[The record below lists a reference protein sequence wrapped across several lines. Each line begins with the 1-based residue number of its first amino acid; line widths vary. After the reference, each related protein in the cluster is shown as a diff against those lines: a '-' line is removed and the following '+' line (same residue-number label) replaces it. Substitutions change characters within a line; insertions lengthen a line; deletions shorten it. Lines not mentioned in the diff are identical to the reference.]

1 MIASPSVPM
10 RILLVDAQP
19 SRAALMSE
27 GLSNAGYAV
36 IATLSSPLDL
46 PDAIGA
52 LKPDV
57 IIVDID
63 SPTRDTLEHVVIS
76 TRDDP
81 RPIIMFAN
89 EGGRDQIR
97 EAMRAGVA
105 AYVVDG
111 ANPQRVGSIIE
122 IAVARF
128 EEFQLLREELANAN
142 RALHER
148 KLVERAKGLLMR
160 SRGLSEEDA
169 FTFMRTVAM
178 NRQAKL
184 VDVAQMVIEAG

>member
-1 MIASPSVPM
+1 
-10 RILLVDAQP
+10 
-19 SRAALMSE
+19 
-27 GLSNAGYAV
+27 
-36 IATLSSPLDL
+36 
-46 PDAIGA
+46 
-52 LKPDV
+52 
-57 IIVDID
+57 
-63 SPTRDTLEHVVIS
+63 
-76 TRDDP
+76 
-81 RPIIMFAN
+81 
-89 EGGRDQIR
+89 
-97 EAMRAGVA
+97 
-105 AYVVDG
+105 VVDG

>member
-1 MIASPSVPM
+1 MTPIVTAPM
-10 RILLVDAQP
+10 RILLVDEQP

-36 IATLSSPLDL
+36 IATLSSPFDL
-46 PDAIGA
+46 PDAIRA

-128 EEFQLLREELANAN
+128 EEFQVLREELATAN

-148 KLVERAKGLLMR
+148 KLIERAKGLLMR
-160 SRGLSEEDA
+160 ARGLTEDDA
-169 FTFMRTVAM
+169 FAFLRTIAM
-178 NRQAKL
+178 NRQSRLAE
-184 VDVAQMVIEAG
+184 VAQMVIETG